1 MPPKR
6 GPGFSFEEVQ
16 FLLDSI
22 ESILPVG
29 GIQWDAV
36 TSEHERQFPEL
47 RRTKEALKRKFA
59 ALYNIKMPTGD
70 PNIPLDV
77 LRAKRINQEIIKNAE
92 VHEGEVPAVE
102 MEHHPHEEEC
112 DNGNEEEAGNNNT
125 GGMLIHN
132 EEDEQSSEDNYREQ
146 VNVVAAGA
154 DYLQEEEG
162 AGPADNPSLGSLQYV
177 VVAQHNCDDEVRLLL
192 CELACSSSNAMAA

>member
-1 MPPKR
+1 ML
-6 GPGFSFEEVQ
+6 F
-16 FLLDSI
+16 
-22 ESILPVG
+22 
-29 GIQWDAV
+29 

-47 RRTKEALKRKFA
+47 RRTKEALRRKFA
-59 ALYNIKMPTGD
+59 PLYNKQMPTGD

-146 VNVVAAGA
+146 VNAVAASA
-154 DYLQEEEG
+154 DYLQDEEG